1 MIDDFQVIS
10 DNIKS
15 LREKR
20 GLTQEELAELAGI
33 SVSHLSKIEANIR
46 RVGMKTYIRLLNILT
61 GTEDKEFF
69 AMPPSSELQ
78 FEIRHFLKIID
89 DCNPLERKMLLSSL
103 EGLKKGLRECCG

>member
-10 DNIKS
+10 DNIKC

-61 GTEDKEFF
+61 GSEDKEFF

-78 FEIRHFLKIID
+78 FEVRQFIRIIN
-89 DCNPLERKMLLSSL
+89 DCNETEKKILLNSL
-103 EGLKKGLRECCG
+103 EGIKRGLRECSG